1 MRILN
6 KRPYKTML
14 TIKKRYIVDEKDRK
28 VAVQL
33 DIETFEKIEQVLEDY
48 ALGELIKENNPEDN
62 LSLQEA
68 KEFYKNLK
76 KAE

>member
-1 MRILN
+1 
-6 KRPYKTML
+6 ML
-14 TIKKRYIVDEKDRK
+14 TIKKQYIVDENDRK

-48 ALGELIKENNPEDN
+48 ALGELIKENKPKEK

>member
-1 MRILN
+1 
-6 KRPYKTML
+6 ML
-14 TIKKRYIVDEKDRK
+14 TIKKQYIVDENDRK

-48 ALGELIKENNPEDN
+48 ALGELIKENKPEEK